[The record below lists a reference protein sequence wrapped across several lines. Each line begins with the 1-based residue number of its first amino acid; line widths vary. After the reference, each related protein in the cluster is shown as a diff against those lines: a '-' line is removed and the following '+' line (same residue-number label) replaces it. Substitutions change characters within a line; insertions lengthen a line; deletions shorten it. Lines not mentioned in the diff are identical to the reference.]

1 MSASPYV
8 WEPSAETT
16 RASNLGAFL
25 EAHGLADFAALSA
38 RAGEDPE
45 WFWDAVIRHHGIR
58 FYRPYERVLDV
69 SRGKPWARWCVGGTT
84 NLAMN
89 CLERPLEL
97 GRGDAPAIVWEG
109 EDGAGR
115 RWTYAEL
122 ATETGRLAA
131 GLRRVGLGKGDVV
144 ALYMPMVPEVAAA
157 FLAIAKIGAI
167 VLPLFSGFGAAALA
181 SRLNEADAVAVM
193 TADGTRRRGKTVK
206 LKATVDEAAGQV
218 PSLCHVVVLDHLGT
232 GAPMTV
238 GRDHDWRALASQEA
252 ADAPCEEVDAEH
264 PVMVMFTSGTT
275 GKPKGTVH
283 THCGA
288 LVKNALDLGL
298 LLDIRAGDRILWM
311 SDMGWLVGPKIVI
324 GATLLGATLVLA
336 EGTPDHPDAGRMW
349 RLAAE
354 NAVTVLGL
362 APTVARSFMRQDRAV
377 VAAHDLSALRV
388 VVSTAELWD
397 RDSWLWLFKNVCRER
412 VPILNYAG
420 GTEIGGAILSGTVLH
435 SLKPCSFGGP
445 VPGTGAAVAD
455 DQGRPVAAGT
465 IGELVMH
472 SPSIGLSRGLWKDD
486 GRYLETYWNKFP
498 GTWAH
503 GDLASVDE
511 DGLWYLH
518 GRADDTIKVAGKRTG
533 PAEVEQL
540 RLATGLVSEAAAVGV
555 PDPVKGEAIVCT
567 CVRGAA
573 GRPGD
578 ATAAALGDA
587 VAKGLGAPFRPR
599 EIHFVEDLPK
609 TRNLKIM
616 RRVIRAAY
624 TGEDPGDVSALAN
637 PEALARLQ
645 ATLSGSTTGGERE
658 E

>member
-1 MSASPYV
+1 MTTSQFV
-8 WEPSAETT
+8 WEPGEEIK
-16 RASNLGAFL
+16 RASNLRAFL
-25 EAHGLADFAALSA
+25 DAHGLDGFSALSA
-38 RAGEDPE
+38 RAGDDPE
-45 WFWDAVIRHHGIR
+45 WFWDAVIRHHDIR

-69 SRGKPWARWCVGGTT
+69 SEGKPWARWCVGGTT
-84 NLAMN
+84 NLTMN
-89 CLERPLEL
+89 CLERQLGA

-109 EDGAGR
+109 EDGDTR

-122 ATETGRLAA
+122 ARETAKLAA
-131 GLRRVGLGKGDVV
+131 GLRHLGLGKGDVV

-157 FLAIAKIGAI
+157 FLAIAMIGAI

-181 SRLNEADAVAVM
+181 DRLNEADAVVVM
-193 TADGTRRRGKTVK
+193 TADGTWRRGKTVG
-206 LKATVDEAAGQV
+206 LKATMDEAAPDV
-218 PSLCHVVVLDHLGT
+218 VSLRHVVVLNHLGLD
-232 GAPMTV
+232 APLV
-238 GRDHDWRALASQEA
+238 PGRDHDWRALSSEA
-252 ADAPCEEVDAEH
+252 AADTPCEEVDAEH
-264 PVMVMFTSGTT
+264 PVMLMFTSGTT

-298 LLDIRAGDRILWM
+298 LLDIRSGDRILWM

-324 GATLLGATLVLA
+324 GATLLGATLVLS
-336 EGTPDHPDAGRMW
+336 EGTPDYPDSGRMW
-349 RLAAE
+349 RLAAD

-362 APTVARSFMRQDRAV
+362 APTTARSYMRRDPAI

-388 VVSTAELWD
+388 VVSTGELWD
-397 RDSWLWLFKNVCRER
+397 RASWSWLFKRVCRER

-420 GTEIGGAILSGTVLH
+420 GTEIGGAILSGTMLH
-435 SLKPCSFGGP
+435 PLKPCSFGAP
-445 VPGTGAAVAD
+445 VPGTGAGVAD

-465 IGELVMH
+465 IGELVLH
-472 SPSIGLSRGLWKDD
+472 SPSIGLTRGLWKDN
-486 GRYLETYWNKFP
+486 GRYLEAYWNKFP
-498 GTWAH
+498 NTWVH
-503 GDLASVDE
+503 GDLASVDA

-540 RLATGLVSEAAAVGV
+540 LLATGFVSEAAAVGV
-555 PDPVKGEAIVCT
+555 PDPVKGEAIVCA
-567 CVRGAA
+567 CVRASA
-573 GRPGD
+573 GRPND
-578 ATAAALGDA
+578 EIAKALCEA

-599 EIHFVEDLPK
+599 EICFVKDLPK

-637 PEALARLQ
+637 PEALARLEAALKVRSEQ
-645 ATLSGSTTGGERE
+645 QV
-658 E
+658 